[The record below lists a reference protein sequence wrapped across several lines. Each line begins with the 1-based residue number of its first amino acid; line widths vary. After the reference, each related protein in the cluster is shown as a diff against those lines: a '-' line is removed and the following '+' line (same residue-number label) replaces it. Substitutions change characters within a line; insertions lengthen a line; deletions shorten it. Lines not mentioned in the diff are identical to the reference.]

1 MTDDNSDNKTTGEE
15 KKSTSLGE
23 HAMNTGRAIGS
34 LGEKAVDTG
43 IAIGKG
49 TLNTGWAL
57 GKGTFDTGV
66 SLGGRAVGFAVGTV
80 GKGVDLLGSALAP
93 AGLMRTE
100 DRAAPG
106 EQAPGIENMR
116 DVNTVPDPG
125 TIAISFI
132 DYCGDQIE
140 TGEVEDLDA
149 FLATDRPEWSETRWI
164 NVSGLHPYVVNKFR
178 ERFGFHTLTA
188 EDALH
193 FPQRPRMEMFDDHAF
208 IVGRMVQRLKS
219 DPSNPDSED
228 GLDTEQVSLFAYR
241 DTLIT
246 FQQKPG
252 DVWEPIRER
261 LKVEN
266 SRIRKHGTGYLL
278 YALLDAVVD
287 HGFPVLEKYG
297 DILEE
302 LEIITLETPTPSV
315 LHKIHSVKRELSL
328 LRRIVWP
335 LREVVDGLYRE
346 EEGLIGDETKPYLR
360 DVYEHT
366 IQIVEIIESY
376 REMASGLADLYMSAV
391 SNKMNE
397 IMKVLTIMASVF
409 IPLTFVAGVYGMNFQ
424 HMPELAFE
432 WAYPAVWVTFVV
444 LTVGMLGFFKYKGWI
459 GGD

>member
-1 MTDDNSDNKTTGEE
+1 MSEDE
-15 KKSTSLGE
+15 KKTGGIGQRALD
-23 HAMNTGRAIGS
+23 TGRAIGE
-34 LGEKAVDTG
+34 LGERAVDTG
-43 IAIGKG
+43 IALGKG
-49 TLNTGWAL
+49 TINTGIAL
-57 GKGTFDTGV
+57 GKGTIGTGINI
-66 SLGGRAVGFAVGTV
+66 GGRAVGFAVGTV

-93 AGLMRTE
+93 AGLSRSE

-106 EQAPGIENMR
+106 EQAPGIEHMPE
-116 DVNTVPDPG
+116 VNIVPDPG
-125 TIAISFI
+125 TIAMSYI
-132 DYCGDQIE
+132 DYSADQIE
-140 TGEVEDLDA
+140 TGVIEDLDA
-149 FLATDRPEWSETRWI
+149 FLAAERPEWATTRWI
-164 NVSGLHPYVVNKFR
+164 NVSGLHPYVVNRFR

-193 FPQRPRMEMFDDHAF
+193 VPQRPRMELFEDHAF
-208 IVGRMVQRLKS
+208 VVGRMLQMLKS
-219 DPSNPDSED
+219 DPSEPDSAD
-228 GLDTEQVSLFAYR
+228 GLDTEQVSLFVYR

-252 DVWEPIRER
+252 DVWEPIRDR

-266 SRIRKHGTGYLL
+266 SRIRKQGTGYLL

-302 LEIITLETPTPSV
+302 LEIITLETPTPQV
-315 LHKIHSVKRELSL
+315 LHRIHSVKRELSL

-346 EEGLIGDETKPYLR
+346 EVGIVGEDTKPYLR

-424 HMPELAFE
+424 HMPELGFE
-432 WAYPAVWVTFVV
+432 WAYPAVWVSFIV
-444 LTVGMLGFFKYKGWI
+444 LTAGMLGFFKYKGWI
-459 GGD
+459 GED